1 MINDAKYDT
10 KLIIVRHGQSIGN
23 ANRIFLGH
31 TDLDMSEHGYLQV
44 NATAEHLKNEKI
56 DVIYSSD
63 LIRAYN
69 TAVPHAKLRNLEI
82 KTSKN
87 LREAYVGLW
96 ENQAKDDIIAK
107 WGREM
112 FEIYWSEHFGT
123 FVFPE
128 GESIEEA
135 GKRFYNEILS
145 ICRENKG
152 KTILITAHAAVI
164 RAFWGIISGI
174 SWEKIADTIPFSS
187 NASYS
192 IAYFDGE
199 NVIPGE
205 YSIDDHLSE
214 VGITKVNY

>member
-1 MINDAKYDT
+1 MKYDT

-23 ANRIFLGH
+23 ANRIFFGH
-31 TDLDMSEHGYLQV
+31 TDLDLSEHGYLQV
-44 NATAEHLKNEKI
+44 NATAEHLKSEKI

-69 TAVPHAKLRNLEI
+69 TAVPHAKMRNLEI

-107 WGREM
+107 WGREI
-112 FEIYWSEHFGT
+112 FDIYWTDRFGT

-128 GESIEEA
+128 GESIADA
-135 GKRFYNEILS
+135 GKRFYSEILS
-145 ICRENKG
+145 ICRENRG
-152 KTILITAHAAVI
+152 KTVLITAHAAVI

-174 SWEKIADTIPFSS
+174 SWKNIADIIPFSS

-199 NVIPGE
+199 KVIPGE
-205 YSIDDHLSE
+205 YSIDNHLSE

>member
-1 MINDAKYDT
+1 MKNNTKYDT

-112 FEIYWSEHFGT
+112 FEIYWSEQFST

-128 GESIEEA
+128 GESIAEA
-135 GKRFYNEILS
+135 GERFYNEILS
-145 ICRENKG
+145 ICRENEG